1 MEIKVKKIITM
12 ILVICFLISNCFCS
26 KVYAEVDYDKDDIWT
41 EAETFKYLEKN
52 YDSSYKFYSKNV
64 KVSSAR
70 EIYSP
75 YVSKGVV
82 FDIKYYGDDRYS
94 NHNCECRVYLDGN
107 RVLQKNITNVSYNTG
122 QLLLTIDP
130 AYIDE
135 LNKEYYAYAT
145 FYDYD
150 TGIEE
155 KICGIY
161 FVLYEKVVYEK
172 TSVKLSQIAG
182 EEQVMVSW
190 NSVDEA
196 LSYKIYRSKN
206 DENEYKLLNNAKYT
220 FVHEPGQETKYYFF
234 LDSNVVSGRKYS
246 YYVKAYFNED
256 VASSISEKKEIVVDI
271 NADDAIPPEEIP
283 TTTDKETTTEPPTEE
298 TTTEEETIT
307 DVETTTEIETTT
319 PYQQPT
325 DEITQVPT
333 TVATETSTKEITQTP
348 TETTTTKGNLETTTK
363 TKGPNVPKKI
373 KKSIHLKRPVLKVKR
388 KSKARQIYWGIIS
401 DKSSGIELYMKNGM
415 GKYKVFRKINTTTRI
430 KRRKKKKGIVGI
442 LISNK
447 SLVKGVKY
455 KFRARTFVKV
465 NRRKVYSKW
474 SKIVIIKK

>member
-1 MEIKVKKIITM
+1 
-12 ILVICFLISNCFCS
+12 
-26 KVYAEVDYDKDDIWT
+26 
-41 EAETFKYLEKN
+41 KYLEKN

-64 KVSSAR
+64 KISSAR
-70 EIYSP
+70 EGNSGYGAD
-75 YVSKGVV
+75 GVV
-82 FDIKYYGDDRYS
+82 FDIQCYKDDIYS
-94 NHNCECRVYLDGN
+94 NHNCECRVYLDGK
-107 RVLQKNITNVSYNTG
+107 RVLQEQVVDDNVNYNVNR
-122 QLLLTIDP
+122 LLMVIDP
-130 AYIDE
+130 TYIYE

-150 TGIEE
+150 TGVEE

-161 FVLYEKVVYEK
+161 FVLYQKVVYEK
-172 TSVKLSQIAG
+172 TSVKLGQIAG
-182 EEQVMVSW
+182 KEQVMVSW
-190 NSVDEA
+190 TSVGEA
-196 LSYKIYRSKN
+196 LKYEIYRSKY
-206 DENEYKLLNNAKYT
+206 DENEYKLLYAEYVSEAENAT
-220 FVHEPGQETKYYFF
+220 TQEPEYDNLY
-234 LDSNVVSGRKYS
+234 LDSNVISGRKYS

-307 DVETTTEIETTT
+307 DVETTT

-325 DEITQVPT
+325 DEITQ
-333 TVATETSTKEITQTP
+333 TSTAMV
-348 TETTTTKGNLETTTK
+348 TETTTTRGNLETTTK
-363 TKGPNVPKKI
+363 TKGPNVPKKV

-415 GKYKVFRKINTTTRI
+415 GKYKVFRKINTTTRL

-455 KFRARTFVKV
+455 KFQARTFVKV
-465 NRRKVYSKW
+465 NKRKVYSKW